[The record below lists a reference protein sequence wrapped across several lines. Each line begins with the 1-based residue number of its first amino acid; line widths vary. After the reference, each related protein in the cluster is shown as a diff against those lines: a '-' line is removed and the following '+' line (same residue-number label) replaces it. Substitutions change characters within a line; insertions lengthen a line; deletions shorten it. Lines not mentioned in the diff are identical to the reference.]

1 MDSIFEREALP
12 QLQAVTSFAR
22 KLCKDDHRAKD
33 LTQETMLKAFIC
45 ADRYREGSNCRAWL
59 FQICKNTFINDYRR
73 RQYEPLAVEFQEQP
87 DDGQASSRSN
97 ISRVAGRNLVN
108 DDHQAEWTDSLGD
121 EVTTA
126 LAAIPPDYQ
135 TAIVLCDI
143 EGYTYEEIAE
153 LMDTP
158 IGTIRSRIHRGRK
171 MLTVLL
177 SGYANEMGFSR
188 SVPQLSAG

>member
-1 MDSIFEREALP
+1 MNSVFEREATP

-33 LTQETMLKAFIC
+33 LTQETMLKAFIS

-59 FQICKNTFINDYRR
+59 FQICKNSFINDYRR
-73 RQYEPLAVEFQEQP
+73 KQYEPVAVEFQEQP
-87 DDGQASSRSN
+87 EDEQTTLRNSVSRM
-97 ISRVAGRNLVN
+97 AGRNL
-108 DDHQAEWTDSLGD
+108 DAHDHHAELVDSLGD
-121 EVTTA
+121 EISGA

-143 EGYTYEEIAE
+143 EGYSYEEIAE

-171 MLTVLL
+171 MLAASL
-177 SGYANEMGFSR
+177 SEYASELGF
-188 SVPQLSAG
+188 A